1 MYRDR
6 EIEGEILCTEIE
18 GEILCTETEGEILC
32 TECKKEQS
40 GKGRNT
46 VEGRDKVCER
56 TSGRYR
62 K

>member
-6 EIEGEILCTEIE
+6 GIEGEILCTES
-18 GEILCTETEGEILC
+18 
-32 TECKKEQS
+32 KKEQS
-40 GKGRNT
+40 GKGRST
-46 VEGRDKVCER
+46 VEGKDKVCEI